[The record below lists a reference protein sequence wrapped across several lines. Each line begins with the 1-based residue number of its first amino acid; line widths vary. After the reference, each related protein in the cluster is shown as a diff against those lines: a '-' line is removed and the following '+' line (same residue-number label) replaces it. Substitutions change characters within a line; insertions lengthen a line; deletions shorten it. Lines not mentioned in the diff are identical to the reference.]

1 MTNVETTETLD
12 PARPPALTRLIAF
25 LRESVNSRLEIARE
39 LPKSGTGVTV
49 SAIVLN
55 VALGILPVLFILGT
69 SFMLGRVPAASR
81 GGIHSSAWNSLVVAF
96 LLAASAFVVM
106 QVLTPLQASLGELIT
121 RRVDGKAADRL
132 ISDALRTPG
141 IGPLEDQEL
150 LDDLSDSATQLE
162 FGYRTPGRACAGLVA
177 LIARYLQLVGLVALV
192 GIVFSWLAATALF
205 MATMLFRYGQRGGLR
220 KYSAVFRAQ
229 VNIRRRT
236 YYFRRIGLD
245 PPAAK
250 ELRVFGLAPW
260 VRERY
265 RESSLEFMGPVWAE
279 RRRIYLKP
287 FLLITAFA
295 LIVTAGALAALGHT
309 AATGG
314 IALRDLALTFQA
326 AIAAINLGSHY
337 PESDTQTQFGM
348 MSYAGMLGFER
359 GVEKYEGST
368 VQLEPVRDP
377 KGLPTKALRFDH
389 VSFSYPSSERVVL
402 NDFELSIAA
411 GRSTAI
417 VGLNG
422 AGKTTLVK
430 LLGRLYEPDSGCI
443 CTDGIDIRHFPI
455 DDWHRQIGIIFQD
468 FNCYELSA
476 ADNIGFG
483 SIPNIGDREAIRTA
497 ARNAG
502 ILEAIE
508 RLPKGFDTPLS
519 RQYEGGADLSGGQWQ
534 RIAIARALF
543 ALEGGASIL
552 VLDEPTAAL
561 DVRAEAAFFDNFVE
575 LTRGV
580 TTILISHRFSSVR
593 RADRIVVLQ
602 GGRVVEQ
609 GTHDE
614 LLAAEGRYAK
624 LFQLQAERFARGDE
638 EGEDEEED
646 EPCER

>member
-1 MTNVETTETLD
+1 MTDLDTSQTTQIAE
-12 PARPPALTRLIAF
+12 PSAIARFAAF
-25 LRESVNSRLEIARE
+25 VRMSFNSRWEIARE
-39 LPKSGTGVTV
+39 LPKSGTGVTIA
-49 SAIVLN
+49 AIVLN
-55 VALGILPVLFILGT
+55 VVLGILPVLFILGT
-69 SFMLGRVPAASR
+69 SFMLGQVPEATKA
-81 GGIHSSAWNSLVVAF
+81 GVHSGAWNSLVIAF
-96 LLAASAFVVM
+96 LLAASAFVAL
-106 QVLTPLQASLGELIT
+106 QLLTPLQASLGELIT
-121 RRVDGKAADRL
+121 RRIDGQAADRL
-132 ISDALRTPG
+132 ISDSLKTPG

-150 LDDLSDSATQLE
+150 LDELSESATQLE
-162 FGYRTPGRACAGLVA
+162 FGFRTPGRACAGLVA
-177 LIARYLQLVGLVALV
+177 LIARYLQLVGLVAIV
-192 GIVFSWLAATALF
+192 GIVFSWLAAAALF
-205 MATMLFRYGQRGGLR
+205 LATMLFRYGQRGGLR
-220 KYSAVFRAQ
+220 KYSAVFRKNA
-229 VNIRRRT
+229 NIRRKS
-236 YYFRRIGLD
+236 YYFRRLGLD

-265 RESSLEFMGPVWAE
+265 RESFLESMDPVWKE

-295 LIVTAGALAALGHT
+295 LLVSAATLAALGH
-309 AATGG
+309 AAAGGG
-314 IALRDLALTFQA
+314 IGLRDLALTFQA
-326 AIAAINLGSHY
+326 AIAIVNLGSHY

-348 MSYAGMLGFER
+348 MSYAGMRGFER
-359 GVEKYEGST
+359 GVERYEGST
-368 VQLEPVRDP
+368 VQLEPIRDP
-377 KGLPTKALRFDH
+377 TGLPKKELHFDH
-389 VSFSYPSSERVVL
+389 VSFGYPGSDRQVL
-402 NDFELSIAA
+402 NEFELSIPA
-411 GRSTAI
+411 GKSTAI

-443 CTDGIDIRHFPI
+443 CTDGIDVRHFPI

-483 SIPNIGDREAIRTA
+483 SVPHLGDREAIRKA
-497 ARNAG
+497 ARQVG

-593 RADRIVVLQ
+593 RADGIVVLQ
-602 GGRVVEQ
+602 SGRVVEQ
-609 GTHDE
+609 GTHAE

-624 LFQLQAERFARGDE
+624 LFQLQAERFARGEE
-638 EGEDEEED
+638 EGEDEEGD
-646 EPCER
+646 EL

>member
-1 MTNVETTETLD
+1 MTDLDASQTTETAELS
-12 PARPPALTRLIAF
+12 ALAQFAAF
-25 LRESVNSRLEIARE
+25 VRMSVNSRWEIARE
-39 LPKSGTGVTV
+39 LPKSGTGLTIAAV
-49 SAIVLN
+49 VLN
-55 VALGILPVLFILGT
+55 IALGVLPVLFILGT
-69 SFMLGRVPAASR
+69 SVMLGRVPAAAAAGVGS
-81 GGIHSSAWNSLVVAF
+81 GAWDSLVYAF
-96 LLAASAFVVM
+96 LLAASAFVLM

-121 RRVDGKAADRL
+121 RRVDGQAADRL
-132 ISDALRTPG
+132 ISDSLRTPG

-150 LDDLSDSATQLE
+150 LGDLSDSADQLE

-177 LIARYLQLVGLVALV
+177 LIARYLQLVSLVVIVGL
-192 GIVFSWLAATALF
+192 VFSWLAAAALF
-205 MATMLFRYGQRGGLR
+205 VATMLFRYGQRGGLR
-220 KYSAVFRAQ
+220 KYSAVFRAN
-229 VNIRRRT
+229 VSIRRRN

-245 PPAAK
+245 PLAAK

-265 RESSLEFMGPVWAE
+265 RESFLEFMGPVWKE

-295 LIVTAGALAALGHT
+295 LLVSAAALAAVGNS
-309 AATGG
+309 AASGTVT
-314 IALRDLALTFQA
+314 LRDLALTFQA

-348 MSYAGMLGFER
+348 MSHAGMLDFER

-377 KGLPTKALRFDH
+377 KGLPKRELNFDH
-389 VSFSYPSSERVVL
+389 ISFSYPGSERQVL
-402 NDFELSIAA
+402 SDFELSIPA
-411 GRSTAI
+411 GKSTAI

-443 CTDGIDIRHFPI
+443 RTDGVDIRHFPV

-483 SIPNIGDREAIRTA
+483 SVPHLGDREAIRKA
-497 ARNAG
+497 ARSAG

-561 DVRAEAAFFDNFVE
+561 DVRAEADFFDKFVE

-593 RADRIVVLQ
+593 HADGIVVLQ
-602 GGRVVEQ
+602 GGRVVEK
-609 GTHDE
+609 GTHEE
-614 LLAAEGRYAK
+614 LLSADGRYAK
-624 LFQLQAERFARGDE
+624 LFQLQAERFARGEE
-638 EGEDEEED
+638 EGEDEED
-646 EPCER
+646 EEL

>member
-1 MTNVETTETLD
+1 M
-12 PARPPALTRLIAF
+12 
-25 LRESVNSRLEIARE
+25 
-39 LPKSGTGVTV
+39 
-49 SAIVLN
+49 
-55 VALGILPVLFILGT
+55 
-69 SFMLGRVPAASR
+69 
-81 GGIHSSAWNSLVVAF
+81 
-96 LLAASAFVVM
+96 
-106 QVLTPLQASLGELIT
+106 
-121 RRVDGKAADRL
+121 
-132 ISDALRTPG
+132 
-141 IGPLEDQEL
+141 
-150 LDDLSDSATQLE
+150 
-162 FGYRTPGRACAGLVA
+162 
-177 LIARYLQLVGLVALV
+177 
-192 GIVFSWLAATALF
+192 
-205 MATMLFRYGQRGGLR
+205 
-220 KYSAVFRAQ
+220 
-229 VNIRRRT
+229 
-236 YYFRRIGLD
+236 
-245 PPAAK
+245 
-250 ELRVFGLAPW
+250 
-260 VRERY
+260 RERY
-265 RESSLEFMGPVWAE
+265 RESFLEFMGPVWKE

-295 LIVTAGALAALGHT
+295 LIVSASALAALGHT

-348 MSYAGMLGFER
+348 MAYAGLLGFER

-377 KGLPTKALRFDH
+377 KDLPKKELRFEN
-389 VSFSYPSSERVVL
+389 VSFSYPGSERKVL

-411 GRSTAI
+411 GQSTAI

-483 SIPNIGDREAIRTA
+483 SIPNIGDREAIRKA

-534 RIAIARALF
+534 RIAIARTLF
-543 ALEGGASIL
+543 ALEGEASIL

-561 DVRAEAAFFDNFVE
+561 DVRAEATFFDNFVE

-593 RADRIVVLQ
+593 RAERIVVLQ

-609 GTHDE
+609 GTHEE
-614 LLAAEGRYAK
+614 LLAAEGLYAK

-646 EPCER
+646 EL

>member
-1 MTNVETTETLD
+1 
-12 PARPPALTRLIAF
+12 
-25 LRESVNSRLEIARE
+25 
-39 LPKSGTGVTV
+39 
-49 SAIVLN
+49 
-55 VALGILPVLFILGT
+55 
-69 SFMLGRVPAASR
+69 MLGRVPVAAAAGVGS
-81 GGIHSSAWNSLVVAF
+81 GAWDSLVYAF
-96 LLAASAFVVM
+96 LLAASAFVLM

-121 RRVDGKAADRL
+121 RRVDGQAADRL
-132 ISDALRTPG
+132 ISDSLRTPG

-150 LDDLSDSATQLE
+150 LGDLSDSADQLE

-177 LIARYLQLVGLVALV
+177 LIARYLQLVSLVVIVGL
-192 GIVFSWLAATALF
+192 VFSWLAAAALF
-205 MATMLFRYGQRGGLR
+205 VATMLFRYGQRGGLR
-220 KYSAVFRAQ
+220 KYSAFFRAN
-229 VNIRRRT
+229 VSIRRRN

-245 PPAAK
+245 PLAAK

-265 RESSLEFMGPVWAE
+265 RESFLEFMGPVWKE

-295 LIVTAGALAALGHT
+295 LLVSAAALAAVGNS
-309 AATGG
+309 AASGTVT
-314 IALRDLALTFQA
+314 LRDLALTFQA

-348 MSYAGMLGFER
+348 MSHAGMLDFER

-377 KGLPTKALRFDH
+377 KGFPTQELSFDH
-389 VSFSYPSSERVVL
+389 VSFGYPGSERQVL
-402 NDFELSIAA
+402 NDFELAIPA
-411 GRSTAI
+411 GKSTAI

-430 LLGRLYEPDSGCI
+430 LLGRLYEPGSGCI
-443 CTDGIDIRHFPI
+443 RTDGVDIRHFPV

-483 SIPNIGDREAIRTA
+483 SVPHLGDREAIRKA

-561 DVRAEAAFFDNFVE
+561 DVRAEADFFDKFVE

-593 RADRIVVLQ
+593 HADGIVVLQ
-602 GGRVVEQ
+602 GGRVVEK
-609 GTHDE
+609 GTHEE
-614 LLAAEGRYAK
+614 LLSADGRYAK
-624 LFQLQAERFARGDE
+624 LFRLQAERFARGEE
-638 EGEDEEED
+638 EGEDEADD
-646 EPCER
+646 EL

>member
-1 MTNVETTETLD
+1 MTDLDATQTTQIATPRAL
-12 PARPPALTRLIAF
+12 ARFVAF
-25 LRESVNSRLEIARE
+25 MRMSVSSRWEIARE
-39 LPKSGTGVTV
+39 LPKSGTGLTIE
-49 SAIVLN
+49 AIVLN
-55 VALGILPVLFILGT
+55 IVLGVLPVLFILGT
-69 SFMLGRVPAASR
+69 SVMLGRVPAAAKAGVGS
-81 GGIHSSAWNSLVVAF
+81 GAWDSLVFAF
-96 LLAASAFVVM
+96 LLAASAFVLM

-121 RRVDGKAADRL
+121 RRVDGQAADRL

-162 FGYRTPGRACAGLVA
+162 FGFRTPGRACAGLVA
-177 LIARYLQLVGLVALV
+177 LIARYLQLVSLVVIV
-192 GIVFSWLAATALF
+192 GVVFSWLAAAALF
-205 MATMLFRYGQRGGLR
+205 VATMLFRYGQRGGLR
-220 KYSAVFRAQ
+220 KYSAIFRTNA
-229 VNIRRRT
+229 NIRRRNF
-236 YYFRRIGLD
+236 YFRRVGLD

-265 RESSLEFMGPVWAE
+265 RESFLEFMGPVWKE

-287 FLLITAFA
+287 FLVITAFA
-295 LIVTAGALAALGHT
+295 LIVSAVALAALGNS
-309 AATGG
+309 AAGGG
-314 IALRDLALTFQA
+314 ITLRDLALTFQA

-368 VQLEPVRDP
+368 VQLEPVRGP
-377 KGLPTKALRFDH
+377 KGFPKKELDFDH
-389 VSFSYPSSERVVL
+389 VSFSYTGSERQVL
-402 NDFELSIAA
+402 SDFELTIPA
-411 GRSTAI
+411 GKSTAI

-430 LLGRLYEPDSGCI
+430 LLGRLYEPDSGRI
-443 CTDGIDIRHFPI
+443 RTDGVDIRHFPVE
-455 DDWHRQIGIIFQD
+455 DWHRQIGIIFQD

-483 SIPNIGDREAIRTA
+483 SVPHLGDREAIRKA
-497 ARNAG
+497 ARDAG

-593 RADRIVVLQ
+593 HADGIVVLQ
-602 GGRVVEQ
+602 GGRVVEK
-609 GTHDE
+609 GTHAE
-614 LLAAEGRYAK
+614 LLAVDGRYAK
-624 LFQLQAERFARGDE
+624 LFRLQAERFARGDE
-638 EGEDEEED
+638 EGEDEEDD
-646 EPCER
+646 EL

>member
-1 MTNVETTETLD
+1 MTDLD
-12 PARPPALTRLIAF
+12 AAQTNEIARPSALARLSVFVRA
-25 LRESVNSRLEIARE
+25 SVNSRWEIARE
-39 LPKSGTGVTV
+39 LPKSGTGVTI
-49 SAIVLN
+49 SAVGLNIV
-55 VALGILPVLFILGT
+55 LGILPVLFIVGT
-69 SFMLGRVPAASR
+69 SFMLGRVPAATAA
-81 GGIHSSAWNSLVVAF
+81 GVGSSAWHSLVYAF
-96 LLAASAFVVM
+96 LLAASAFVLL
-106 QVLTPLQASLGELIT
+106 QLLTPLQASLGELIT

-132 ISDALRTPG
+132 IGDSLRTPG

-162 FGYRTPGRACAGLVA
+162 FGFRTPGRACAGLVA
-177 LIARYLQLVGLVALV
+177 LIARYLQLAGLVVIV
-192 GIVFSWLAATALF
+192 GVVFSWLAAAALLT
-205 MATMLFRYGQRGGLR
+205 ATMLFRYGQRGGLR
-220 KYSAVFRAQ
+220 KYSAVFRANA
-229 VNIRRRT
+229 NIRRRNF
-236 YYFRRIGLD
+236 YFRRVGLD

-265 RESSLEFMGPVWAE
+265 RESFLEYMGPVWKE

-295 LIVTAGALAALGHT
+295 LIVSAGALAALGHT
-309 AATGG
+309 AAGG
-314 IALRDLALTFQA
+314 GVTLRDLALTFQA
-326 AIAAINLGSHY
+326 AIASINLGSHY

-359 GVEKYEGST
+359 GVERYEGST

-377 KGLPTKALRFDH
+377 EGMPRKELRFDT
-389 VSFSYPSSERVVL
+389 VSFRYPGSEREVL
-402 NDFELSIAA
+402 SELELSIPA
-411 GRSTAI
+411 GKSTAI

-443 CTDGIDIRHFPI
+443 ATDGVDIRHFPI

-483 SIPNIGDREAIRTA
+483 SVPHLGDREAIRKA
-497 ARNAG
+497 ARDAG

-561 DVRAEAAFFDNFVE
+561 DVRAEAAFFDSFVE
-575 LTRGV
+575 LTHGV

-593 RADRIVVLQ
+593 HADGIVVLQ
-602 GGRVVEQ
+602 GGRVVEK
-609 GTHDE
+609 GTHEE
-614 LLAAEGRYAK
+614 LLAAEGRYSK
-624 LFQLQAERFARGDE
+624 LFRLQAERFARGDE
-638 EGEDEEED
+638 EGEEED
-646 EPCER
+646 DEL

>member
-1 MTNVETTETLD
+1 MTDLDASQTTETAE
-12 PARPPALTRLIAF
+12 PSALAQFAAF
-25 LRESVNSRLEIARE
+25 VRMSVNSRWEIARE
-39 LPKSGTGVTV
+39 LPKSGTGLTIAAV
-49 SAIVLN
+49 VLN
-55 VALGILPVLFILGT
+55 IALGVLPVLFILGT
-69 SFMLGRVPAASR
+69 SVMLGRVPAAAAAGVGS
-81 GGIHSSAWNSLVVAF
+81 GAWDSLVYAF
-96 LLAASAFVVM
+96 LLAASAFVLM

-121 RRVDGKAADRL
+121 RRVDGQAADRL
-132 ISDALRTPG
+132 ISDSLRTPG

-150 LDDLSDSATQLE
+150 LGDLSDSADQLE

-177 LIARYLQLVGLVALV
+177 LIARYLQLVSLVVIV
-192 GIVFSWLAATALF
+192 GVVFSWLAAAALYV
-205 MATMLFRYGQRGGLR
+205 ATMLFRCGQRGGLR
-220 KYSAVFRAQ
+220 KYSAVFRAN
-229 VNIRRRT
+229 VSIRRRN

-245 PPAAK
+245 PLAAK

-265 RESSLEFMGPVWAE
+265 RESFLEFMGPVWKE

-295 LIVTAGALAALGHT
+295 LLVSAAALAAVGNS
-309 AATGG
+309 AASGTVT
-314 IALRDLALTFQA
+314 LRDLALTFQA

-348 MSYAGMLGFER
+348 MSHAGMLDFER

-377 KGLPTKALRFDH
+377 KGLPKRELNFDH
-389 VSFSYPSSERVVL
+389 ISFSYPGSERQVL
-402 NDFELSIAA
+402 SDFELSIPA
-411 GRSTAI
+411 GKSTAI

-443 CTDGIDIRHFPI
+443 RTDGVDIRHFPV

-483 SIPNIGDREAIRTA
+483 SVPHLGDREAIRKA

-561 DVRAEAAFFDNFVE
+561 DVRAEADFFDKFVE

-593 RADRIVVLQ
+593 HADGIVVLQ
-602 GGRVVEQ
+602 GGRVVEK
-609 GTHDE
+609 GTHEE
-614 LLAAEGRYAK
+614 LLSADGRYAK
-624 LFQLQAERFARGDE
+624 LFQLQAERFARGEE
-638 EGEDEEED
+638 EGEDEED
-646 EPCER
+646 EEL

>member
-1 MTNVETTETLD
+1 MTDLGPSQTAEMT
-12 PARPPALTRLIAF
+12 RPPAIARF
-25 LRESVNSRLEIARE
+25 TVFVRARVRERWEIARE
-39 LPKSGTGVTV
+39 LPNSGTGLTV
-49 SAIVLN
+49 AAVVLN
-55 VALGILPVLFILGT
+55 IALGVLPVLFILGT
-69 SFMLGRVPAASR
+69 SFMLGRVPAATK
-81 GGIHSSAWNSLVVAF
+81 GGVGSSAWDSLVYAF
-96 LLAASAFVVM
+96 LLAAAAFVLL
-106 QVLTPLQASLGELIT
+106 QLLTPLQASLGELIT
-121 RRVDGKAADRL
+121 RRVDGKASDRL
-132 ISDALRTPG
+132 IGHALRTPG

-150 LDDLSDSATQLE
+150 LGDLSESADQLE
-162 FGYRTPGRACAGLVA
+162 FGFRTPGRACAGLVA
-177 LIARYLQLVGLVALV
+177 LIARYLQLAGLLVVVGL
-192 GIVFSWLAATALF
+192 VFSWLAAAALF
-205 MATMLFRYGQRGGLR
+205 LVTMLFRCGQRGGLR
-220 KYSAVFRAQ
+220 KYSAVFRAN
-229 VNIRRRT
+229 VNPRRRN
-236 YYFRRIGLD
+236 YYFRRVGLD

-265 RESSLEFMGPVWAE
+265 RDSYLEYMVPVWKE
-279 RRRIYLKP
+279 RRRIYLVP

-295 LIVTAGALAALGHT
+295 LIVSAGTLAALGHS
-309 AATGG
+309 AAGG
-314 IALRDLALTFQA
+314 SVALRDLALTFQA
-326 AIAAINLGSHY
+326 ATAIINLGSHY

-348 MSYAGMLGFER
+348 LSYAGMLGFER

-368 VQLEPVRDP
+368 VQLEPVRSP
-377 KGLPTKALRFDH
+377 EGLPQDELHFES
-389 VSFSYPSSERVVL
+389 VSFGYPNSDRAVL
-402 NDFELSIAA
+402 KELELAIPA
-411 GRSTAI
+411 GKSTAI

-430 LLGRLYEPDSGCI
+430 LLGRLYEPDEGRI
-443 CTDGIDIRHFPI
+443 TTDGIDIRHFRI
-455 DDWHRQIGIIFQD
+455 EDWHRQIGIIFQD

-483 SIPNIGDREAIRTA
+483 SIPRLNDREAIRETA
-497 ARNAG
+497 RKAG

-561 DVRAEAAFFDNFVE
+561 DVRAEAEFFENFVE

-593 RADRIVVLQ
+593 HADGIVVLQ
-602 GGRVVEQ
+602 GGRVVEE
-609 GTHDE
+609 GTHEE

-624 LFQLQAERFARGDE
+624 LFQLQAERFARGEE
-638 EGEDEEED
+638 EGEEED
-646 EPCER
+646 DEL